1 MPYIV
6 PTFEQTR
13 AKLLRDLK
21 NLRPD
26 VDVGPDSDWYIRAT
40 SIASCAEG
48 LYAHQGW
55 IVKQIFPDSADTEYL
70 ELHAALKGL
79 NRKPA
84 VAASGTVTL
93 TGEAGREAPPGLE
106 AKAADGRMFLT
117 TAAAVIG
124 ETGTAAVTAAAA
136 VAGVAGNTIAG
147 TTLTL
152 STAPLGIDS
161 RATVLS
167 MRGGVE
173 RETDTELLARLLEII
188 RRPPAGGNKYDFRRW
203 AMEVPGVTNA
213 FVYPLRRGLGTID
226 VAVISGNGLP
236 SEDILQ
242 AVRDHIE
249 DVRPVAGKSSVIFAP
264 TERFV
269 AHSIKVAL
277 KGLTLAEAEVSI
289 EDVLQ
294 GQFDALSPGETWIRS
309 QAEALVSNIAGVT
322 DRQILLPEQ
331 NEVPLVNSE
340 VVEWLRLGELSVEE
354 ME

>member
-13 AKLLRDLK
+13 DKLLRDLK

-26 VDVGPDSDWYIRAT
+26 VDISSDSDWYIRAT
-40 SIASCAEG
+40 SVASCAEG

-55 IVKQIFPDSADTEYL
+55 IVKQIFPDTADTEYL

-84 VAASGTVTL
+84 VAASGTITL
-93 TGEAGREAPPGLE
+93 TGEAGREAPAGLE
-106 AKAADGRMFLT
+106 AKAVDGRVFVT
-117 TAAAVIG
+117 TASTVID
-124 ETGTAAVTAAAA
+124 ETGSAAAAAAAA
-136 VAGVAGNTIAG
+136 VAGVAGNTSAG
-147 TTLTL
+147 ATLTL
-152 STAPLGIDS
+152 GAAPLGIDS
-161 RATVLS
+161 RATVVS
-167 MRGGVE
+167 MLGGVE
-173 RETDTELLARLLEII
+173 RETHTELLARLLEII

-213 FVYPLRRGLGTID
+213 FAYPLRRGLGTID
-226 VAVISGNGLP
+226 VAVISGSGLP

-249 DVRPVAGKSSVIFAP
+249 DVRPVAGKSTVIFAP

-269 AHSIKVAL
+269 DLSVKVAL
-277 KGLTLAEAEVSI
+277 KGLTLAEAEVNI
-289 EDVLQ
+289 GDVLQ
-294 GQFDALSPGETWIRS
+294 GQFGVLSPGETWIRS
-309 QAEALVSNIAGVT
+309 QAEALISNIAGVT
-322 DRQILLPEQ
+322 DRQILAPGA
-331 NEVPLVNSE
+331 NVVPVVDAE
-340 VVEWLRLGELSVEE
+340 VVEWLRRGTLTVEA